1 MCVEL
6 GGIGGKKRRVLWRAS
21 NRPRVLSNGTRQVAF
36 MTSLRMCNR
45 DAWRW
50 KFSQLTLRFGTR
62 LCARNALPLTTSAP
76 ETAAI
81 VSCTG
86 GAGRRRRGDEWTLG
100 LKSLG
105 CGESVRKNPSWISQI
120 TFWGTAPS
128 DLELLDNRSMDK
140 TCPKWLC
147 RASREAKSQK
157 SQSRGVTKSFLE
169 GSSCHLEKRARAPK
183 LPRTHDDHRPR
194 VQCPRAEEGTPPGV
208 RGAWMSRTTYYPSD
222 EMHYRFRCRTNLG
235 LIDPPDHDTDQAL
248 PKYHKRTC
256 TTMMFHPM
264 TTNGNMTFHDSL
276 FVD

>member
-36 MTSLRMCNR
+36 MMSLRMCNR
-45 DAWRW
+45 DTWRW

-120 TFWGTAPS
+120 TFLGTAPS

-157 SQSRGVTKSFLE
+157 SQRAAASRSLSWRDPLVISRSARGHR
-169 GSSCHLEKRARAPK
+169 SCPARTMTTVPEYNVHARK
-183 LPRTHDDHRPR
+183 KEHPR
-194 VQCPRAEEGTPPGV
+194 VYAVRGCPERLTTPPT
-208 RGAWMSRTTYYPSD
+208 RCIIDFGAGRILD
-222 EMHYRFRCRTNLG
+222 
-235 LIDPPDHDTDQAL
+235 
-248 PKYHKRTC
+248 
-256 TTMMFHPM
+256 
-264 TTNGNMTFHDSL
+264 
-276 FVD
+276 